1 MPPKQKPS
9 KPAAA
14 PPAKPPNRVA
24 ILLMGVVLGAAWGTV
39 MWLIFELSG
48 QESGL
53 RGWAYLTITIAMLGG
68 GVAAFFG
75 AVGASRRGE
84 RVTPRLVGRRRGR

>member
-1 MPPKQKPS
+1 MSPPPKA
-9 KPAAA
+9 PAGPPPRQMSRLAIVLTGAA
-14 PPAKPPNRVA
+14 
-24 ILLMGVVLGAAWGTV
+24 LGAVWGTI
-39 MWLIFELSG
+39 MWGIFQLAG

-75 AVGASRRGE
+75 ATTAHKRGE
-84 RVTPRLVGRRRGR
+84 RIGPRFRGRRGR